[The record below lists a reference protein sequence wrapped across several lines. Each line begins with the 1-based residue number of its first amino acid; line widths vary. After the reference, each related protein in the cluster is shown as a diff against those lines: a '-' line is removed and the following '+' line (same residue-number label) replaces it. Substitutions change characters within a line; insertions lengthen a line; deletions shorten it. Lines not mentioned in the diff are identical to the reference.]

1 MAAAAEPG
9 LAPRVRQG
17 IELFNRGDFFEC
29 HEVLELEWKADL
41 APHRVLYQ
49 GMLQAAVTLHH
60 VRRGNWQGATIMLR
74 RALAHLEPFA
84 PGWRGIDVAGLL
96 DDMRGWQRQLEIA
109 GPDGL
114 EGLQSLPLPR
124 IRVNPAG
131 S

>member
-1 MAAAAEPG
+1 MAAAAESP
-9 LAPRVRQG
+9 LPPRVRQG

-84 PGWRGIDVAGLL
+84 PDWRGVDVAALL

-109 GPDGL
+109 GPDGV
-114 EGLQSLPLPR
+114 EGLHALPLPR
-124 IRVNPAG
+124 IRVSPA
-131 S
+131 SS